1 MRSGPMAERIRVK
14 ICGVT
19 SLRDIEAAADADYVG
34 FVFYGPSPRALR
46 PREAGDL
53 ARRAPQGTRRVGLFV
68 DPDMAEIDSAL
79 EHAPLDFLQL
89 HGAESPERVDEIRRH
104 SGLPVIKAVR
114 LAGEEDLG
122 RLDEA
127 EDAADQ
133 VLCDAASD
141 GLPGGNGV
149 AFDWHLLAGRQWRR
163 PWLLAGGLTPGNVA
177 AAMRASGA
185 TQVDV
190 SSGVEDSPGIK
201 SPQRIRDFL
210 AAARQ

>member
-19 SLRDIEAAADADYVG
+19 SPRDLEAAEGADYVG
-34 FVFYGPSPRALR
+34 FVFYPPSPRSLG
-46 PREAGDL
+46 PWEAGDL
-53 ARRAPQGTRRVGLFV
+53 ARRAPSGARRVGLFV

-79 EHAPLDFLQL
+79 EQAPLDFLQL
-89 HGAESPERVDEIRRH
+89 HGSESPARVDEIRRH

-114 LAGEEDLG
+114 LASEDDLA

-133 VLCDAASD
+133 VLCDAAAN

-149 AFDWHLLAGRQWRR
+149 AFDWHMLAGRQWRR

-177 AAMRASGA
+177 EAMRASGA

-190 SSGVEDSPGIK
+190 SSGVEDSPGVK
-201 SPQRIRDFL
+201 NPQRIRDFL
-210 AAARQ
+210 AAARM